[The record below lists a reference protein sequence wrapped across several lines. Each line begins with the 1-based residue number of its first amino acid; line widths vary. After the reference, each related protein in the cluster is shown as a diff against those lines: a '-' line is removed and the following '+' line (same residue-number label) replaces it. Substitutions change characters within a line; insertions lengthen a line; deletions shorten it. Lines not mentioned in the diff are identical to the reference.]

1 MSNGKV
7 MTIHL
12 IVELI
17 KNVFYKMTQYF
28 KKPYQPF
35 DGDINVKV
43 DLPNSATKKDI
54 ENITHVD
61 TSGFALKMNLANL
74 KIEVDKLDID
84 KLRPIPNN
92 LNNLKTKIDKL
103 GID

>member
-35 DGDINVKV
+35 DGDINVQV
-43 DLPNSATKKDI
+43 DLPNYATKKDI

-74 KIEVDKLDID
+74 KTEVDKLDID